1 MKYSS
6 EQIGEII
13 KKERRK
19 RGWSQAKLGEKIGL
33 SDKQISKY
41 EKGLSKPTPSVETLF
56 KLCEIFDCE
65 LGYLLGEKGY
75 SCGTKINT
83 DIVATTGLSLEAIH
97 SIQELTGVIESVFFR
112 SYETNK
118 IRFIIN
124 NFFTSN
130 SFFELFECLLH
141 LDTCIKNYEN
151 VFFSIIDSFGEEKFT
166 EVLNL
171 YTSSID
177 YEHNPDASQ
186 LTDEQIQIW
195 NMINLAI
202 DKRYD
207 IAHTIKPAKY
217 EVYETFRELIAEM
230 YPFQLL

>member
-141 LDTCIKNYEN
+141 LDT
-151 VFFSIIDSFGEEKFT
+151 
-166 EVLNL
+166 
-171 YTSSID
+171 
-177 YEHNPDASQ
+177 
-186 LTDEQIQIW
+186 
-195 NMINLAI
+195 
-202 DKRYD
+202 
-207 IAHTIKPAKY
+207 
-217 EVYETFRELIAEM
+217 
-230 YPFQLL
+230 